1 MLIVTLTEKA
11 FSMKKLKIFLL
22 PPLQIQILV
31 L

>member
-11 FSMKKLKIFLL
+11 FYTKKIKIFLL
-22 PPLQIQILV
+22 PSLQIENLV